1 MVPSRRMDMSLR
13 FARRRLPAYLTSALL
28 ALLAPWAPALH
39 AQAEKPYVILVS
51 LDGFRYDYAE
61 RFQTKNILSVRE
73 GGASAESIIP
83 SFPSLTFPNHISI
96 ATGLY
101 PEHHGIVGNSFYDP
115 ARAGEFTLRTAS
127 ANGSWIDPRAT
138 PLWVLAEQQHVVAA
152 CMFWPMSDSE
162 IRGVRPTYWKQFD
175 ESFPDINRVQQVL
188 DWLKLPP
195 QQRPHFITLY
205 FGGVDRAGHSF
216 GPDAEET
223 AEAAKVVDGI
233 IGKLRQ
239 GLDALGLPVNL
250 ILVSDHGMQ
259 AVEGEVSLGIN
270 EPQARVAI
278 DGPLALIYCRNAETI
293 DKIYQQLKNNSKLE
307 VYKRAET
314 PAAWHYRENP
324 RSGDLVV
331 MAKGRA
337 ILVGDEPRRRNP
349 PKGMHGYDPQQDKQ
363 MQGIFY
369 AIGPN
374 VKPMKIAALENVNV
388 YPFIAKILGLKVT
401 GKLDGAEAVLDPIYR
416 QAAPRSRTAAAGN

>member
-1 MVPSRRMDMSLR
+1 MLSSRRMDTFLR
-13 FARRRLPAYLTSALL
+13 FARRRLPAYLAGALL
-28 ALLAPWAPALH
+28 AWLAPWAPALH
-39 AQAEKPYVILVS
+39 AQAERPYVILVS
-51 LDGFRYDYAE
+51 IDGFRYDYAQ
-61 RFQTKNILSVRE
+61 RFQTKNILAVRD

-115 ARAGEFTLRTAS
+115 ARDGEFTLRAS
-127 ANGSWIDPRAT
+127 STEGPWMDPRAT
-138 PLWVLAEQQHVVAA
+138 PLWVLAEQQHLIAA
-152 CMFWPMSDSE
+152 CMFWPMCDSE
-162 IRGVRPTYWKQFD
+162 IRGVRPAYWKLYD
-175 ESFPDINRVQQVL
+175 DRFPDEQRVQQVL

-195 QQRPHFITLY
+195 DRRPHFITLY
-205 FGGVDRAGHSF
+205 FSGVDHAGHSF
-216 GPDAEET
+216 GPDAPET
-223 AEAAKVVDGI
+223 AQAAKWVDGM

-239 GLDALGLPVNL
+239 GLDTLGLPVNL
-250 ILVSDHGMQ
+250 VLVSDHGMQ

-270 EPQARVAI
+270 EPLARVAI

-293 DKIYQQLKNNSKLE
+293 DKIYQQLKKNSKLE

-324 RSGDLVV
+324 RSGDLVAI
-331 MAKGRA
+331 AKGRA
-337 ILVGDEPRRRNP
+337 ILVGDEPRRRDP

-374 VKPMKIAALENVNV
+374 IKPMKIASFENVNV

-401 GKLDGAEAVLDPIYR
+401 GKLDGSEAVLDPIYQ
-416 QAAPRSRTAAAGN
+416 QAAPRSHTAAVGN